1 MSIARTN
8 TNLALFCLSVVGA
21 PYWFG
26 TFGNKADRSL
36 YNSKKSQYPSYYPPK
51 SWTEASFTDDFGKR
65 VTDCAG
71 LIKWF
76 LWSDNMTNKNP
87 TYRASEDWGA
97 NTFYSKCTSKGKI
110 GTLPANKI
118 GILVFKGNDSSKNH
132 VGVIVDNNGTV
143 VEAKGHAYGTIK
155 SKAKDWGYWGKCN
168 LIKYEE
174 QPTPTPT
181 PTPTPPQDF
190 YKVHTQTGDTLR
202 LRKEPTTKS
211 ECLAKIPNNTTIKV
225 SDVVEGEDI
234 KGCKAWVKTTYNGF
248 TGYASGK
255 YLEPTPVVP
264 PSPTPTPTP
273 TPTGTKYRVKTNT
286 GVALKIRA
294 QPTTKS
300 TQVGWIDNG
309 QVVYVESISNG
320 WGYVNRNG
328 AKGGGAQKGYSYM
341 QYLKKV

>member
-1 MSIARTN
+1 METCTALAVREYCLTQTGTTEGKNNWNKYAQMLDAVNYFYPQKKQNQPWCCTYVDACIFVACGYDKAKTNYALYQPATNNYSAVVKYLADYFKKNGAYFTDKNKVEVGDVIFFNAVNDKGQVTSKYSHTGLVIARDDKGVT
-8 TNLALFCLSVVGA
+8 CSE
-21 PYWFG
+21 
-26 TFGNKADRSL
+26 GNKNNKVSVCQYL
-36 YNSKKSQYPSYYPPK
+36 FTSIGKKI
-51 SWTEASFTDDFGKR
+51 EGFGKPR
-65 VTDCAG
+65 YNA
-71 LIKWF
+71 
-76 LWSDNMTNKNP
+76 
-87 TYRASEDWGA
+87 
-97 NTFYSKCTSKGKI
+97 
-110 GTLPANKI
+110 
-118 GILVFKGNDSSKNH
+118 
-132 VGVIVDNNGTV
+132 
-143 VEAKGHAYGTIK
+143 
-155 SKAKDWGYWGKCN
+155 
-168 LIKYEE
+168 
-174 QPTPTPT
+174 PT

-234 KGCKAWVKTTYNGF
+234 KGCKAWVKTTYNGA

-273 TPTGTKYRVKTNT
+273 TGTKYRVKTNT
-286 GVALKIRA
+286 GVALKMRA

-320 WGYVNRNG
+320 WGYVNKNG